1 MTSPV
6 LGEAGGED
14 GTDLIMCTAV
24 EERGLTSYVKPISY
38 WTVHCKH
45 SKNIGHSTVEHSLCS
60 HRVNPNDG
68 KVSSTLQVEE
78 LGPITGYSLVE
89 AIHPDY

>member
-14 GTDLIMCTAV
+14 GTDLIMWTGKKGDSPV
-24 EERGLTSYVKPISY
+24 MLNLYLVGL
-38 WTVHCKH
+38 
-45 SKNIGHSTVEHSLCS
+45 STDRIPKTLVTLQWNTLCS

-68 KVSSTLQVEE
+68 KVLSTFQVEE
-78 LGPITGYSLVE
+78 LGPNTGYSLVE